1 MTYKTKAPPES
12 DQRIKNLCE
21 KGLSGGEIAKEIW
34 MPPTTVDR
42 IIKGLGFTVN
52 KRQKPPA
59 PVPQKPMPKVKKKKE
74 LVDYSNAKITI
85 IALPAPPSHIVC
97 NATMRESYVPNELR
111 YRGSRA

>member
-1 MTYKTKAPPES
+1 MTYKTKASP
-12 DQRIKNLCE
+12 DAIKKIKALCK
-21 KGLSGGEIAKEIW
+21 KGLSGGKIAKEIS
-34 MPPTTVDR
+34 MPPATVSR
-42 IIKGLGFTVN
+42 IIKAGGFAV
-52 KRQKPPA
+52 KKPIKQPE